1 MSAAVE
7 HSSATTKPA
16 KLSKNALRRAKKKA
30 DKQTVRNTSVL
41 QDLALRILTP
51 FNQNASTTANETK
64 DADDTPGPNGV
75 AGDAAKDI
83 EKPTGRAAR
92 DEEKG
97 QNTADAD
104 MDVDDP
110 LMKQFQDVFAKFSE
124 TAESDTTAAVD
135 KPEVFYDDDN
145 DDIPDE
151 EKEEMQILEA
161 KRKKKTRSK
170 LTVAELKAVVPRP
183 ELVEWTDTSAP
194 DPQLL
199 ISLRSAR
206 NAVPVPG
213 HWGQKRQYLSSK
225 RGIEKAH
232 YNLPK
237 FIAETGIGE
246 MRDAA
251 LEKEAGKSLKQK
263 QRDRVAPKTGKLD
276 IDYQKLYEAF
286 FKHQTKPELTGYGE
300 VYYEGKEHETNM
312 RHLRPGDLSDEM
324 RQALGMPPGLPPP
337 WLMSM
342 QRFGPPKSYPSLKLP
357 GVNAPLPPG
366 ASWGYEFG
374 QWGNAPVDQFHRP
387 LWGGDLFGSLEEDD
401 GVIENQNIDRTH
413 WGELQQREP
422 EEDEEE
428 EEEDDDEEDEEE
440 AEASPDEDARGGRNA
455 GRGRADKSGIQSAL
469 PVEIGTMEDIEGDF
483 ALRKEKRG
491 PRGTE
496 SELPAAAAAPRGGG
510 PPRQAGMVL
519 KERNIKAEGFFGG
532 ERAYDLSQTGPA
544 LDSREYE
551 RGQERGQKRKAGE
564 VEVSVDMDSLAS
576 GEGLSKREM
585 QRRYDESRQEEGRW
599 KGRVDND
606 EDLGDMVAEEGRKR
620 VKKDQEDR
628 ERRRQGRR

>member
-7 HSSATTKPA
+7 HSSAATGAA

-30 DKQTVRNTSVL
+30 DKQTVRNPRVIK
-41 QDLALRILTP
+41 DLALRILMP
-51 FNQNASTTANETK
+51 SFQGASTAVDGTT
-64 DADDTPGPNGV
+64 DAVTNDAQAPNGV
-75 AGDAAKDI
+75 AGDAAKDVD
-83 EKPTGRAAR
+83 KATASVTR
-92 DEEKG
+92 DADSNE
-97 QNTADAD
+97 NTADAE

-110 LMKQFQDVFAKFSE
+110 LMKHFQTVFAKFSE
-124 TAESDTTAAVD
+124 AGETETSANVD
-135 KPEVFYDDDN
+135 KPEVYYDDDN

-151 EKEEMQILEA
+151 EKEEAQILQS
-161 KRKKKTRSK
+161 KKKKKTRSK

-206 NAVPVPG
+206 NVVPVPG

-237 FIAETGIGE
+237 FIADTGIGE

-251 LEKEAGKSLKQK
+251 LEKEAAKSLKQR

-401 GVIENQNIDRTH
+401 GIIENLVIDRTL

-422 EEDEEE
+422 EESEE
-428 EEEDDDEEDEEE
+428 EEEDDDEDEDEEE
-440 AEASPDEDARGGRNA
+440 AEASPDEDARARNT
-455 GRGRADKSGIQSAL
+455 GRGRAEKSGLQSTL
-469 PVEIGTMEDIEGDF
+469 PVEIGSVEDIEGDF

-496 SELPAAAAAPRGGG
+496 SELPSAARPAAGG
-510 PPRQAGMVL
+510 PPRQAGTVL

-564 VEVSVDMDSLAS
+564 VEVSTL
-576 GEGLSKREM
+576 R
-585 QRRYDESRQEEGRW
+585 
-599 KGRVDND
+599 
-606 EDLGDMVAEEGRKR
+606 
-620 VKKDQEDR
+620 
-628 ERRRQGRR
+628 